1 MKYWTGI
8 ILLITACLAAR
19 HWTAPHDAEGSL
31 ELTDSAGPRETAVF
45 SGGCFWGLQAA
56 FDDLPGVI
64 RTRVGYTGGE
74 LENPTYQQVI
84 TGRTGHAEAVEVVFD
99 PTRTSYSELLHHFF
113 ARHRPALGAQSTSY
127 ATKHYR
133 SAIFVANDGQRQIAE
148 NVIAAVNDS
157 GRFPAPVATRIEP
170 AATFWEAEAEHQ
182 NYLARCSY

>member
-1 MKYWTGI
+1 MVA
-8 ILLITACLAAR
+8 ITLPDGNR
-19 HWTAPHDAEGSL
+19 QEY
-31 ELTDSAGPRETAVF
+31 DSALTGAELAGRIGP
-45 SGGCFWGLQAA
+45 GLAKAA
-56 FDDLPGVI
+56 LAI
-64 RTRVGYTGGE
+64 RIDGE
-74 LENPTYQQVI
+74 LFWDGGILSNTP
-84 TGRTGHAEAVEVVFD
+84 VEVVFD